1 MLQEF
6 MEFAE
11 LRKKIPVMALA
22 ISSFGKISG
31 KLSKNDVMR
40 AANKVCHKDFS
51 FSLLIP
57 PDRNKLVTILFGNDI
72 PVTILCAD
80 LPCSSIG

>member
-1 MLQEF
+1 

-31 KLSKNDVMR
+31 KLSKDDVLR
-40 AANKVCHKDFS
+40 AAAKVCQKHLFVC
-51 FSLLIP
+51 LLIP
-57 PDRNKLVTILFGNDI
+57 PDRNRLVAILFGTDI
-72 PVTILCAD
+72 LLWIQVTILCA
-80 LPCSSIG
+80 